1 MTFASKSIIV
11 THNDSSIIKNR
22 SKGAVKR
29 YIEGSRAACI
39 LVANPF
45 TILLEGRFIVLVD
58 KCVISMSKPFYRFLA
73 FIFLWGLILIQLSAY
88 YDPFQAETDK
98 KNLALQEKLASLEAI
113 SAPLKERAKTKAKI
127 GRMLA
132 KFKATLGQ
140 EPAAIAE
147 LIMDQSDRYDIDPL
161 LILAMI
167 KTESDFRRTVV
178 SRKGAVGLMQ
188 LRPFIVPALAKEAN
202 ITYVSAR
209 NLKDGTVNI
218 KLGTH
223 YLAKLIKRFGSLDL
237 ALEAYN
243 RGPTRLVRQLNKK
256 QKIRPIYAD
265 RVLRNYDRFW
275 SEFTRL

>member
-1 MTFASKSIIV
+1 
-11 THNDSSIIKNR
+11 
-22 SKGAVKR
+22 
-29 YIEGSRAACI
+29 
-39 LVANPF
+39 
-45 TILLEGRFIVLVD
+45 
-58 KCVISMSKPFYRFLA
+58 MSKPFYRFLA

-127 GRMLA
+127 GVILA
-132 KFKATLGQ
+132 KFKSRLGQ
-140 EPAAIAE
+140 EPAEIAE
-147 LIMDQSDRYDIDPL
+147 LIMDQGELYDIDPL

-167 KTESDFRRTVV
+167 KTESDFRRKVV

-188 LRPFIVPALAKEAN
+188 IRPFIVPALAKEAN
-202 ITYVSAR
+202 ITYVNAR

-223 YLAKLIKRFGSLDL
+223 YLAKLIKRFGSLNL

-243 RGPTRLVRQLNKK
+243 RGPTRLVRQLNEKK
-256 QKIRPIYAD
+256 TIQPIYAD

-275 SEFTRL
+275 SELTSL